1 MTSIS
6 LAPPLRPV
14 RANCTARIAQASGF
28 GRSAMIRTLMGWQP
42 VARLMAGDLILD
54 ADGHV
59 HELRAIRQIA
69 VSGGD
74 VVRVARPGRA
84 PLVLGA
90 GQTLVVQ
97 DWRTEVL
104 FGTST
109 LCPAAR
115 LVDGGTVRR
124 GQPRG
129 TTLFELSF
137 DTKVCLDLGCV
148 QALVSPAA

>member
-6 LAPPLRPV
+6 LAPPLRSLRPSPV
-14 RANCTARIAQASGF
+14 ARVTQASGF
-28 GRSAMIRTLMGWQP
+28 GRSAQVRTLMGWQP
-42 VARLMAGDLILD
+42 VANLMAGDLVLD
-54 ADGHV
+54 AHGHV
-59 HELRAIRQIA
+59 HELRAIRQ
-69 VSGGD
+69 VSVAGNN
-74 VVRVARPGRA
+74 VVRMARPGRA

-90 GQTLVVQ
+90 DQPVVVQ

-115 LVDGGTVRR
+115 LVDGGKVRR

-129 TTLFELSF
+129 TTLFVLSF

-148 QALVSPAA
+148 QTMVSPAA